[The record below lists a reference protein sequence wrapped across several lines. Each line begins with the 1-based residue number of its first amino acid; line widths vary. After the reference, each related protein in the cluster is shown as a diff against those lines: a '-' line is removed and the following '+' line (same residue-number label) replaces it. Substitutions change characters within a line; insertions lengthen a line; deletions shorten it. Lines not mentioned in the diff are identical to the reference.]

1 MKAIEILFCI
11 LYYFIAVSVHL
22 KTIYRFREMTD
33 IDEMKR
39 ITVMLSI
46 YRVMYVFS

>member
-1 MKAIEILFCI
+1 MKAIEILFI
-11 LYYFIAVSVHL
+11 LYYFIAVSVYL
-22 KTIYRFREMTD
+22 KSIYRFREMTD
-33 IDEMKR
+33 IGEIKR